1 MKRFRTSL
9 LLLLLIVFL
18 PVASDAETP
27 LPEPGKKLVPLRLP
41 APADPAGKKNLGLAD
56 PGTEFTLS
64 DLKTELVLIEVIG
77 VYCPQCFKQAPEF
90 NKLYERLNKGKMKG
104 RVAMFA
110 LAAGGAE
117 PEIEQLLQSGQYAFP
132 VVADTTYEAHKRL
145 GEPKTP
151 FTILC
156 RPDGPFFI
164 PILGSSPILMVFT
177 QRSKGSSASDDALS
191 AP

>member
-1 MKRFRTSL
+1 MKRFKTPL
-9 LLLLLIVFL
+9 LVLLLIVIL
-18 PVASDAETP
+18 PAFSNAETP
-27 LPEPGKKLVPLRLP
+27 LPEPGQKLALLRLP
-41 APADPAGKKNLGLAD
+41 TPADPAGKKNLGLAG

-64 DLKTELVLIEVIG
+64 DLKAELVLLEVIG

-132 VVADTTYEAHKRL
+132 VVADTTYEAHKLL

-156 RPDGPFFI
+156 RPDGSVLYTH
-164 PILGSSPILMVFT
+164 LGIITDIDGFYTEIKGFL
-177 QRSKGSSASDDALS
+177 SK
-191 AP
+191 

>member
-1 MKRFRTSL
+1 MKPFRANLFL
-9 LLLLLIVFL
+9 LLLMIFFSAL
-18 PVASDAETP
+18 SDAGT
-27 LPEPGKKLVPLRLP
+27 LPEPGKTLVPLKLT
-41 APADPAGKKNLGLAD
+41 APADPAGKKNLGLAG

-64 DLKTELVLIEVIG
+64 DLKAELVLLEVIG

-104 RVAMFA
+104 RVVMFA

-132 VVADTTYEAHKRL
+132 VVADTTYEAHKLL

-156 RPDGPFFI
+156 RPDGSVLYTH
-164 PILGSSPILMVFT
+164 LGIITDIDGFYTEIKGFL
-177 QRSKGSSASDDALS
+177 SK
-191 AP
+191 